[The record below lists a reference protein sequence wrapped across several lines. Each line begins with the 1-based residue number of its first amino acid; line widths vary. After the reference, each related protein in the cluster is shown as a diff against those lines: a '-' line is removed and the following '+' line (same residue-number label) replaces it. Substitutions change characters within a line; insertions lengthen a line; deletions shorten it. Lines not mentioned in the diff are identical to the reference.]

1 MPIKPDRLLIK
12 TPRRKF
18 LKTSA
23 LGLSAATIA
32 PSLMGKNLQGAYRAK
47 DKLGV
52 AIIGLS
58 GYARDAIVPGLL
70 ASEYCELTGFVTG
83 NPGGSKATEFKKK
96 YKIPSKNIYS
106 YDSFEKISEN
116 RDIDMVYVL
125 LPNGLHAEY
134 TIKAAKAG
142 KHVMCEKPMEVSV
155 EKGQSMIDACKKAG
169 RLLQIGYR
177 CQYDPFHKEMMRLS
191 QEKVYGEVKLIESS
205 FSFFGM
211 NYDNWRFNNKA
222 LSGGGPM
229 MDIGVYCIQG
239 ARYTMG
245 AEPIAVTARTY
256 KTYKDKLP
264 DMEETAVWEME
275 FESGAIASCN
285 CSYAAHNNHI
295 HVSAEKGAFGI
306 GNAFAAH
313 GDLDGYFGTE
323 KMKFPSKNK
332 QAVQMDA
339 FARNILDGTPVIAS
353 GEDGLQDLRI
363 IEAIYKAAETGK
375 RVEL

>member
-1 MPIKPDRLLIK
+1 MSENPLIK
-12 TPRRKF
+12 TRRRKF

-23 LGLSAATIA
+23 LGLSAATFA
-32 PSLMGKNLQGAYRAK
+32 PSLMGKNLKNPLRTE

-58 GYARDAIVPGLL
+58 GYAKNAIAPGLL
-70 ASEYCELTGFVTG
+70 ATEYCELVGFVTG
-83 NPGGSKATEFKKK
+83 NPGGAKATEFKKQ
-96 YKIPSKNIYS
+96 YKIPAKNIYS
-106 YDSFEKISEN
+106 YDNFDQISEN
-116 RDIDMVYVL
+116 PDIDMVYVL

-134 TIKAAKAG
+134 TIRAAKAG

-155 EKGQSMIDACKKAG
+155 EKGQAMIDACKEAG
-169 RLLQIGYR
+169 ALLQIGYR

-211 NYDNWRFNNKA
+211 NSDNWRFTNKA

-229 MDIGVYCIQG
+229 VDVGVYCIQG
-239 ARYTMG
+239 ARYTLG

-264 DMEETAVWEME
+264 DMEETIVWEME
-275 FESGAIASCN
+275 FASGAVASCVS
-285 CSYAAHNNHI
+285 SYAAHNNHI
-295 HVSAEKGAFGI
+295 HVSAEKGSFGI
-306 GNAFAAH
+306 RDAFVAH
-313 GDLDGYFGTE
+313 GDLDGYFGNE
-323 KMKFPSKNK
+323 KMNFPSKNK

-363 IEAIYKAAETGK
+363 IEAVYKAAETGT
-375 RVEL
+375 RVML